1 MEVTEGRMPRSLHRA
16 FGPPITSPPPR
27 RKLGQERKA
36 RQRGEGGRGERPTRM
51 AADLGEPFDGLRA
64 VSNVE
69 PLGRAVNCQHQ
80 YETVQISRSLQTV

>member
-1 MEVTEGRMPRSLHRA
+1 
-16 FGPPITSPPPR
+16 
-27 RKLGQERKA
+27 
-36 RQRGEGGRGERPTRM
+36 M

-64 VSNVE
+64 VSYVE